1 MQTWVNNKHWRCWS
15 RFGFVYSIF
24 LHLGW
29 CEWRQFQDLQSVKDG
44 DEWRQLRQH
53 WTMLTLTQCPELW
66 PRYCG
71 DNVSVRSSDHDTVT
85 MSVSGVS
92 WNVFVSGDQWWPVL
106 TMWWLAQQCDDGG
119 RWVVMISDN
128 SRHLIRPQL
137 SQHWSGYWQLI
148 TRHWALPLTLTR
160 LLLCQ
165 TSIFQY

>member
-1 MQTWVNNKHWRCWS
+1 MTFKYFVRRCKLEWTINIEDVGPDLVSFIQYFCTWDGVNGGNSKIYSPWRMEMNEGSWGNTGQCW
-15 RFGFVYSIF
+15 
-24 LHLGW
+24 
-29 CEWRQFQDLQSVKDG
+29 
-44 DEWRQLRQH
+44 
-53 WTMLTLTQCPELW
+53 LW
-66 PRYCG
+66 H
-71 DNVSVRSSDHDTVT
+71 SVRSSDQDTVT

-106 TMWWLAQQCDDGG
+106 TMWWLLQQCDDGG

-128 SRHLIRPQL
+128 SRHLIRPRL

-148 TRHWALPLTLTR
+148 TRRWALPLTLTW